1 MELNFQE
8 IGNNIRRCR
17 KRQGL
22 KQHEL
27 AALISRSPQHMS
39 HIENGDSVALSTV
52 LDITWALR
60 VDIRDLLGNNLPQ
73 NPNTTEREQL
83 MQIAQHAS
91 TEDIV
96 RLLQIWNIMREM
108 N

>member
-17 KRQGL
+17 ERQGI

-27 AALISRSPQHMS
+27 AAMISRSPQHMS
-39 HIENGDSVALSTV
+39 HIEGGDSVGLSTLV
-52 LDITWALR
+52 DISRALQ
-60 VDIRDLLGNNLPQ
+60 VDIRDLLGDNLPQ
-73 NPNTTEREQL
+73 KLNTTEREQL
-83 MQIAQHAS
+83 MQIAQNAS
-91 TEDIV
+91 SRDV
-96 RLLQIWNIMREM
+96 ARLLQIWNIMLDT

>member
-1 MELNFQE
+1 MELDFQE

-39 HIENGDSVALSTV
+39 HIESGDSVALSTLV
-52 LDITWALR
+52 DITWALQ

-83 MQIAQHAS
+83 TEIAQNAS
-91 TEDIV
+91 TQDIA

>member
-17 KRQGL
+17 ERQGL

-27 AALISRSPQHMS
+27 ATMIARSPQHMS
-39 HIENGDSVALSTV
+39 HIEGGDSVALPTLV
-52 LDITWALR
+52 DITWALQ

-73 NPNTTEREQL
+73 NPNTTERERL
-83 MQIAQHAS
+83 MEIAQNAS
-91 TEDIV
+91 AQDV
-96 RLLQIWNIMREM
+96 ARLLQIWNIMQEM